1 MRHRVIAGLLA
12 LAAAT
17 AGSLVLDARVSPD
30 SQDACRAPA
39 LPAST
44 LPNIFTPAQE
54 SDLGDAVAERV
65 EPSLRIIEDADLNTY
80 LRRIGGDLVSHLPQ
94 NGLRITFS
102 LVDLPE
108 ANAFVLPGGHV
119 FVTRKLVGFTQA
131 EDELAG
137 VLGHELGHLA
147 ARQQS
152 VALTRQMADVIG
164 VSEVGN
170 RDDIFEKYNRLMD
183 NAARKPGAF
192 KRGAETDKD
201 QIEADR
207 LGIFV
212 VTAAGYDPQAHVR
225 LFDRFAETQG
235 NTGSFLSQL
244 FGTTSPDAKRL
255 GEMIRTTAA
264 MPAGCKGT
272 AHDPEAYKAWQRKVL
287 TYSGLGR
294 KESLAG
300 VISRKA
306 LTPPLR
312 GEVNRLRF
320 SPDGRFILAQD
331 DAGISVL
338 SREPLASLFRIPA
351 ADAEPA
357 HFTQDSSA
365 VVFFTP
371 DLRVER
377 WSVAARQMEDVRD
390 LVRHERCAASEL
402 SPDGRMLACVDGT
415 FMFWLLDVQSGS
427 VLFQKKMMNVMA
439 FVSDSPL
446 AFSPDGR
453 FVVAGYRGLALGGTG
468 VPEANAVIYD
478 VQAKK
483 PVSVKYEI
491 TRLLS
496 STFAFLAPD
505 KVIALDPDQPA
516 KSAIFKFP
524 SGDIIE
530 RLELSRSELDAASKG
545 NYVMLRPF
553 QKYAVGVLNLT
564 TKLVVK
570 GNPAGAFDLHDDVFV
585 AERGTGEIGLYAVE
599 GNRVLGSVTV
609 PASEFGSL
617 RAAAVSPDLSWIA
630 LSDSTR
636 GGIWNIPSGSGAG
649 QLRGFRGASFDA
661 QGALIA
667 DMPKTQTEP
676 RSLTRIDT
684 ASRQVTMLGE
694 IKDRRASQVGR
705 FLMIERPLPANS
717 PSPTGAEFELRD
729 VARTASLWTRSFP
742 KDPPQVWV
750 SPDGESIVFAW
761 AADSSAGRD
770 RIRADETLQAKA
782 KADAVSGD
790 YVVEVLNTEQAT
802 VRARLLV
809 ETGKGSFRLRGVIA
823 AGDWALVLDSL
834 NRVLVYS
841 LKTGDLKGYAFGSRC
856 VVNAASGTMAIDL
869 GGGRMTVH
877 DLTTMRRLRDYAFAN
892 PVEYAAFSQDGG
904 RLFVLTSDQTAYVM
918 KTRPE

>member
-1 MRHRVIAGLLA
+1 MRHRLIAGVLG
-12 LAAAT
+12 LAAV
-17 AGSLVLDARVSPD
+17 SLGPIVGHAWVASPP
-30 SQDACRAPA
+30 QDACRAPA

-44 LPNIFTPAQE
+44 QPNIFTPAQE

-65 EPSLRIIEDADLNTY
+65 EPSLRIIEDAELNAY
-80 LRRIGGDLVSHLPQ
+80 LRRIGADLVSHLPQ
-94 NGLRITFS
+94 NGLRVTFS

-152 VALTRQMADVIG
+152 VELTRQMAEVLG
-164 VSEVGN
+164 VTSVTN

-192 KRGAETDKD
+192 KRGSETDKD

-212 VTAAGYDPQAHVR
+212 VTAAGYDPQAPAR
-225 LFDRFAETQG
+225 MFDRFAETSG

-255 GEMIRTTAA
+255 GELIKTSAT
-264 MPAGCKGT
+264 MPSGCGRV
-272 AHDPEAYKAWQRKVL
+272 AHDPEAYKAWQHKVL
-287 TYSGLGR
+287 AYAGLGR
-294 KESLAG
+294 KESLTG
-300 VISRKA
+300 VITHKS

-312 GEVNRLRF
+312 GEVSRLRF

-338 SREPLASLFRIPA
+338 SREPLASLFRIDA

-357 HFTQDSSA
+357 HFTSDSSA
-365 VVFFTP
+365 VVFYTP

-377 WSVAARQMEDVRD
+377 WGVASHQMEDVRD

-402 SPDGRMLACVDGT
+402 SPDGKMLACVDST
-415 FMFWLLDVQSGS
+415 FTFWLLDVPTGS
-427 VLFQKKMMNVMA
+427 VLFQKKM
-439 FVSDSPL
+439 VSDTALVTDSPL
-446 AFSPDGR
+446 AFSPDSR
-453 FVVAGYRGLALGGTG
+453 YIVAGFRGLFVAGNGT
-468 VPEANAVIYD
+468 PNANALIYD

-483 PVSVKYEI
+483 PVNVKYEI

-505 KVIALDPDQPA
+505 RVIALDPDLPA

-530 RLELSRSELDAASKG
+530 HLELSRSELDATSKG

-564 TKLVVK
+564 SKVVVK
-570 GNPAGAFDLHDDVFV
+570 GNPAKAFDLHEDVFV
-585 AERGTGEIGLYAVE
+585 AERGTGDIGLYAVD
-599 GNRVLGSVTV
+599 GNRVLGSVTL
-609 PASEFGSL
+609 PDSEFGSL
-617 RAAAVSPDLSWIA
+617 RAAAVTPDLAWLA

-636 GGIWNIPSGSGAG
+636 GGIWNVAAGSGAG
-649 QLRGFRGASFDA
+649 QLRGFRGASFDP
-661 QGALIA
+661 QGGLLA
-667 DMPKTQTEP
+667 DMPKSQTEP
-676 RSLTRIDT
+676 RSAIRIDPT
-684 ASRQVTMLGE
+684 THQVTTIGE
-694 IKDRRASQVGR
+694 IKDRRATQIGR
-705 FLMIERPLPANS
+705 FLMVERTLPLNAP
-717 PSPTGAEFELRD
+717 PTGAELELRD
-729 VARTASLWTRSFP
+729 MAHAGSLWTRSFP
-742 KDPPQVWV
+742 KDPPRVWAD
-750 SPDGESIVFAW
+750 PEGESIVFAW
-761 AADSSAGRD
+761 SADSAPGKD
-770 RIRADETLQAKA
+770 RIKNDENLQAVA
-782 KADAVSGD
+782 KADALAGD
-790 YVVEVLNTEQAT
+790 YVLEVLDPENGM
-802 VRARLLV
+802 VRGRLLL
-809 ETGKGSFRLRGVIA
+809 ETGKGSFRMRSVLT
-823 AGDWALVLDSL
+823 AGNWVAVSDSL

-841 LKTGDLKGYAFGSRC
+841 LPRGELKGYAFGSRC
-856 VVNAASGTMAIDL
+856 IMNGTANRLAIDL
-869 GGGRMTVH
+869 GGGRMTVY
-877 DLTTMRRLRDYAFAN
+877 DLTTMHRQHDYAFASN
-892 PVEYAAFSQDGG
+892 VEYAAFSKDGN
-904 RLFVLTSDQTAYVM
+904 RLFVLTSNQTAYVLDL
-918 KTRPE
+918 K